1 MLQMNCPN
9 CRENIKSQFLADV
22 SVIEC
27 GQCQETVPVTDIQ
40 ITTKYLT
47 INREDFLG
55 QSFRF
60 QKLLSD
66 VEKDRALMA
75 NEKLVPEKSR
85 EGLEQFHSSLQ
96 ELLAGSRDNFRL
108 EIPRDLY
115 VEVKFHN
122 MINRGKLLNLSREGG
137 SIEFLI
143 FDTAP
148 QKFSELDIEFFLPRL
163 SGSLYTRA
171 KVIWSSEHIREDK
184 SKRATIGVTFM
195 ALDENIRSLIW
206 SYIIE
211 NTPVPYEPSPKR
223 ALCDA

>member
-1 MLQMNCPN
+1 MLQMSCPN

-22 SVIEC
+22 SVIDC
-27 GQCQETVPVTDIQ
+27 RKCQETVPVADIQ

-47 INREDFLG
+47 INREDFPS
-55 QSFRF
+55 QKYRF

-66 VEKDRALMA
+66 VKKDRALMA
-75 NEKLVPEKSR
+75 NEKFVTEKSK
-85 EGLEQFHSSLQ
+85 EVLEQLHSSLL
-96 ELLAGSRDNFRL
+96 ELLAGGRDSFRL

-137 SIEFLI
+137 LIEFLL
-143 FDTAP
+143 FDTTP
-148 QKFSELDIEFFLPRL
+148 KKFSELDIEFFLPRM

-171 KVIWSSEHIREDK
+171 KVIWNSEQIREDG

-195 ALDENIRSLIW
+195 DLDENTRNLIW

-211 NTPVPYEPSPKR
+211 NTPVPYEPLY
-223 ALCDA
+223 AAHN